1 MPAYQ
6 ALFTEEGRD
15 SIRGLYS
22 TVVVLTLHMHRW
34 EARVEP
40 LNDPPKGCRAG
51 RGPRDVLYPL
61 DPPVHVGPLPGRGDA
76 YLNEQ
81 KDCQKTLFHI
91 QGRRH

>member
-22 TVVVLTLHMHRW
+22 TVVVFTLDTRTDG
-34 EARVEP
+34 RLVLSRSTTP
-40 LNDPPKGCRAG
+40 RGRRAG